1 MSHKEMVLSA
11 LEEITGL
18 PQEDFEADM
27 DFALLANE
35 ILDSV
40 SCASLGVELE
50 DRLGRKFH
58 SDKMTASDF
67 ATPNAILAAVEKM
80 L

>member
-1 MSHKEMVLSA
+1 MSTKEIVLSA

-27 DFALLANE
+27 DFTLIKHE

-58 SDKMTASDF
+58 SDKMTAGDF
-67 ATPNAILAAVEKM
+67 ATPNTILAAVEKM
-80 L
+80 I